1 MPDNHVTEKYDVI
14 VIGGGPAGYVAAI
27 RCAQLGMKTA
37 CIDKWINKDGKAALG
52 GTCLNVG
59 CIPSKT
65 LLEDSEQFEH
75 ISKHSHEHG
84 ITVKDVQIDVSA
96 MIARK
101 DKIVTELTAGIA
113 QLFTANKITWLQ
125 GKATLLTDK
134 QVSVEPQDEG
144 NVSVYQ
150 ADNIIIA
157 TGSSPVELACAP
169 LTDERIVDNEGA
181 LNWETVPKRLGIIG
195 AGVIGLELGSVWRRL
210 GAEVIILEAMDN
222 FLSAADTQI
231 SKQAKRE
238 LDKQGLDIR
247 LGSRITNTTINDND
261 LLVEYTNKDGD
272 QQLTVD
278 RLIVSVG
285 RKANTSGIV
294 ADNVGLKI
302 DERNRI
308 DVNDNCETSIP
319 GIYAIGD
326 VVRGPMLAHKGSEEG
341 VAVAERIAGQKTHI
355 DYNNCP
361 WVIYTHPEIAW
372 VGQTEKQL
380 KEAGVNYRSGAF
392 SFAANGRAKAMN
404 QASGFVKILADKK
417 NGRVLGVHIIGPMAS
432 ELIGQAVIAM
442 ESENT
447 SEDIARTIFAHPSL
461 SESIH
466 EAALAVTD
474 RAIHSINRKK

>member
-1 MPDNHVTEKYDVI
+1 MPDKHTDKYDVI

-27 RCAQLGMKTA
+27 RSAQLGMKTA
-37 CIDKWINKDGKAALG
+37 CIDKWINKDGKPALG

-59 CIPSKT
+59 CIPSKA
-65 LLEDSEQFEH
+65 LLEDSERFEH
-75 ISKHSHEHG
+75 IGKHSIEHG
-84 ITVKDVQIDVSA
+84 ITVENVKMNVTA
-96 MIARK
+96 MIERK

-113 QLFTANKITWLQ
+113 QLFRANKITWLQ
-125 GKATLLTDK
+125 GKGTLLTNK
-134 QVSVEPQDEG
+134 QVGVEALDG
-144 NVSVYQ
+144 TVVSLYQ

-157 TGSSPVELACAP
+157 TGSSPVELTCAP

-181 LNWETVPKRLGIIG
+181 LNWKTVPKRLGIIG
-195 AGVIGLELGSVWRRL
+195 AGVIGIELGSVWRRL
-210 GAEVIILEAMDN
+210 GAEVVILEAMDD
-222 FLSAADTQI
+222 FLAAADAQI
-231 SKQAKRE
+231 SRHAKRE

-247 LGSRITNTTINDND
+247 LGSRITDTKLNTND
-261 LLVEYTNKDGD
+261 LQVKYTN
-272 QQLTVD
+272 QQGEQELTVD

-285 RKANTSGIV
+285 RKPNIDGIT
-294 ADNVGLKI
+294 ADNVGLKF

-308 DVNDNCETSIP
+308 DVNDNCETNIS
-319 GIYAIGD
+319 GVYAIGD

-341 VAVAERIAGQKTHI
+341 VAVAERIAGQKPHI

-372 VGQTEKQL
+372 VGKTEKQL
-380 KEAGVNYRSGAF
+380 KEAGIHYRSGVF

-404 QASGFVKILADKK
+404 QASGFVKMLSDEK
-417 NGRVLGVHIIGPMAS
+417 NDRILGVHIVGPMAS
-432 ELIGQAVIAM
+432 ELIGQAVTAM

-466 EAALAVTD
+466 EAALAVNA
-474 RAIHSINRKK
+474 RAIHSVNRKK